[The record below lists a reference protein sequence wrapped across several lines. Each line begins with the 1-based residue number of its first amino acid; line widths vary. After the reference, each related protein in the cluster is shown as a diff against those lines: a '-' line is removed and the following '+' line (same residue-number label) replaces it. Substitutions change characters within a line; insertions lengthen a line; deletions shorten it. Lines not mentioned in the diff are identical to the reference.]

1 MLEVKSYKKLLLE
14 SMRRDIDTYR
24 LVNYIIIFYK
34 AEIGSREINDELEI
48 LVSAKDLFV
57 VKSLNVQQKYAY
69 EFILHKVLS
78 IAPTTFF
85 IDRFGGTGKTFLYRA
100 IFATIRS

>member
-14 SMRRDIDTYR
+14 SMKRDIDTYR

-34 AEIGSREINDELEI
+34 AEIGSKEINDELEI

-69 EFILHKVLS
+69 EFILYKVLS
-78 IAPTTFF
+78 NAPAAFF

-100 IFATIRS
+100 ILATIRS